1 MRQKFGWLA
10 AAAVAVCGV
19 LAVSAGTPAPA
30 RAQKLDVETLDK
42 SVVRIF
48 VIYYRG
54 GQRFKG
60 GSGTGFVVN
69 GEYVVTNDHVVSMK
83 DNNTNR
89 PIPVSGDIRRRIV
102 VPDGSFQNLREAELV
117 WNAPEL
123 DLAVIKVKGLQ
134 RPAVKISGVAFKSHP
149 KKGDNVVAIGYPGA
163 SDSVLRSRTAAL
175 ESTFT
180 SGVVGKVVEAGIGG
194 RVRPI
199 IQHSAAIN
207 PGNSGGPLFNMCGQ
221 VIGVNTFTTRSRFQL
236 MRDKNG
242 NQIAIGAAVAGH
254 FFSPHIVNFLRSQK
268 SVPALQAVQPAVVTV
283 PCVPPAGGT
292 TVTNIVNSIPI
303 WVYPVIALF
312 AIVALTALFLAL
324 RRRREVVR
332 VVESYSAW
340 IRRKGHEP
348 GTPRTGIPGRTA
360 PSGSGP
366 ATQSP
371 ATQSPATVAP
381 AAAGAA
387 SYVLT
392 GTDPDGQAVRIDV
405 TADELAA
412 ASQSSEK
419 GLVFGRSKT
428 LADKVLADPS
438 VSRRHAKLT
447 LTDQGLFLED
457 LNSAYGTAINGEAID
472 AFQASPVVAGA
483 VLRFGQLELNLSDG

>member
-1 MRQKFGWLA
+1 MIRRLHIVLA
-10 AAAVAVCGV
+10 AA
-19 LAVSAGTPAPA
+19 LALGAATTDPQPAT
-30 RAQKLDVETLDK
+30 AQKVDVESLDK

-48 VIYYRG
+48 VLYSRG
-54 GQRFKG
+54 GRRIRG
-60 GSGTGFVVN
+60 GSGTGFVVD
-69 GEYVVTNDHVVSMK
+69 GEYVITNDHVVSMK
-83 DNNTNR
+83 DNRNQ
-89 PIPVSGDIRRRIV
+89 PIPVSGDITRRIV
-102 VPDGSFQNLREAELV
+102 VPDGSFKNLRQATLI

-123 DLAVIKVKGLQ
+123 DLAVIKVSGLN
-134 RPAVKISGVAFKSHP
+134 RPKVKLSGLAFDTNP

-207 PGNSGGPLFNMCGQ
+207 PGNSGGPLFNMCGE
-221 VIGVNTFTTRSRFQL
+221 VIGVNTFTTRSKFKL

-242 NQIAIGAAVAGH
+242 NQIAIGAAVADH
-254 FFSPHIVNFLRSQK
+254 FFSPHISNFLNSRK
-268 SVPALQAVQPAVVTV
+268 TVPALQVIQPVVVTV
-283 PCVPPAGGT
+283 PCVPKTGG
-292 TVTNIVNSIPI
+292 TVTNIITNIPV

-340 IRRKGHEP
+340 IRRKGHP
-348 GTPRTGIPGRTA
+348 TGTPRTGIPGRT
-360 PSGSGP
+360 PSSSDAP
-366 ATQSP
+366 ATQAP
-371 ATQSPATVAP
+371 ATAAP
-381 AAAGAA
+381 AAAASGGAN
-387 SYVLT
+387 YMLT
-392 GTDPDGQAVRIDV
+392 GTDPDGQAVEISI
-405 TADELAA
+405 TADEIAA

-428 LADKVLADPS
+428 LADKVLTDPS

-447 LTDQGLFLED
+447 QTSEGLFLED
-457 LNSAYGTAINGEAID
+457 LNSAYGTAVNGEAIE
-472 AFQASPVVAGA
+472 AFQAVGIAEGS
-483 VLRFGQLELNLSDG
+483 VLRFGQLELTLGTG

>member
-1 MRQKFGWLA
+1 A
-10 AAAVAVCGV
+10 I
-19 LAVSAGTPAPA
+19 GTATVDPQPAT
-30 RAQKLDVETLDK
+30 AQKVDVEALDK

-48 VIYYRG
+48 VLYSRNGKRIR
-54 GQRFKG
+54 G
-60 GSGTGFVVN
+60 GSGTGFVVD
-69 GEYVVTNDHVVSMK
+69 GEYVITNDHVVSMK
-83 DNNTNR
+83 DGRNQ
-89 PIPVSGDIRRRIV
+89 PIPVSGDISRRIV
-102 VPDGSFQNLREAELV
+102 VPDGSFKNLRQATLV

-123 DLAVIKVKGLQ
+123 DLAVIKVSGLN
-134 RPAVKISGVAFKSHP
+134 RPKVKISGLAFGTNP

-207 PGNSGGPLFNMCGQ
+207 PGNSGGPLFNMCGE
-221 VIGVNTFTTRSRFQL
+221 VIGVNTFTTRSRFKL

-242 NQIAIGAAVAGH
+242 NQIAIGAAVADH
-254 FFSPHIVNFLRSQK
+254 FFSPHISNFLNAQK
-268 SVPALQAVQPAVVTV
+268 SVPALQSIQPAIMMV
-283 PCVPPAGGT
+283 PCVPKTGG
-292 TVTNIVNSIPI
+292 TVTNIITSIPV

-312 AIVALTALFLAL
+312 AIIALTALFLAL

-348 GTPRTGIPGRTA
+348 GTPRTGIPGRT
-360 PSGSGP
+360 PSSSDTP
-366 ATQSP
+366 ATQAP
-371 ATQSPATVAP
+371 ATAAGG
-381 AAAGAA
+381 AAAARVGA
-387 SYVLT
+387 SNLVLT
-392 GTDPDGQAVRIDV
+392 GTDPDGQAVEISI
-405 TADELAA
+405 TADEIAA

-428 LADKVLADPS
+428 LADKVLTDPS

-447 LTDQGLFLED
+447 QTGDGLFLED
-457 LNSAYGTAINGEAID
+457 LNSAYGTAVNGEAIE
-472 AFQASPVVAGA
+472 AFQAVAIAEGS
-483 VLRFGQLELNLSDG
+483 VLRFGQLELTLAIG

>member
-1 MRQKFGWLA
+1 MIKRLWLLC
-10 AAAVAVCGV
+10 AAVLTIGAVASG
-19 LAVSAGTPAPA
+19 ARPAS
-30 RAQKLDVETLDK
+30 AQKLDIEALDK

-48 VIYYRG
+48 VLYYRDNR
-54 GQRFKG
+54 RFHG
-60 GSGTGFVVN
+60 GSGTGFVVD
-69 GEYVVTNDHVVSMK
+69 GEYVVTNDHVISMK
-83 DNNTNR
+83 DPNTKR
-89 PIPVSGDIRRRIV
+89 PIPVTGNIRRRIV
-102 VPDGSFQNLREAELV
+102 VPDGSFKNLREAELI

-123 DLAVIKVKGLQ
+123 DLAVIKVPGLN
-134 RPAVKISGVAFKSHP
+134 RPKVKLSGVEFTAHP

-163 SDSVLRSRTAAL
+163 SDTVLRSQTAAL

-207 PGNSGGPLFNMCGQ
+207 AGNSGGPLFNLCGE
-221 VIGVNTFTTRSRFQL
+221 VIAVNTFTTRSRFQL
-236 MRDKNG
+236 MRDKQG

-254 FFSPHIVNFLRSQK
+254 FFSPHITNFLRAHK
-268 SVPALQAVQPAVVTV
+268 AVPALQSIEPAIVAV
-283 PCVPPAGGT
+283 PCVRSAGGS
-292 TVTNIVNSIPI
+292 VTNVITAIPV

-348 GTPRTGIPGRTA
+348 GTPRTGIPGRT
-360 PSGSGP
+360 PSSREAQVTQAP
-366 ATQSP
+366 ATLP
-371 ATQSPATVAP
+371 GAAV
-381 AAAGAA
+381 AAAGATG
-387 SYVLT
+387 YVLA
-392 GTDPDGQAVRIDV
+392 GTDPDGQPVRVEV
-405 TADELAA
+405 TAEEIAA

-428 LADKVLADPS
+428 LADKVLTDPS
-438 VSRRHAKLT
+438 VSRRHAKLV
-447 LTDQGLFLED
+447 LTEQGPYLED
-457 LNSAYGTAINGEAID
+457 LNSAYGTAVDDQSVD
-472 AFQASPVVAGA
+472 AFQPAPLAAGA
-483 VLRFGQLELNLSDG
+483 VVRFGQLELTFAEA